1 MKALT
6 PQAIIEWKKRR
17 GAPRNAVELV
27 AQINELRSIWVE
39 RSHTDRFLG
48 DFILVRLVTI
58 IEVFI
63 RSSVAEMVDSDV
75 PEFCERA
82 RALVKDRKLDFIFVD
97 SIGKQEL
104 SVGDIVSHAISVSS
118 LDSLLTVLET
128 LIPDL
133 GKELP
138 LSHARWTEDA
148 ASFPLKPII
157 EDYGQ
162 TKERIKRLFESRHVV
177 VHEMSAEPAYAD
189 DELIGFCEAAASFVE
204 AADWVTVKLIEGTVP
219 RTQDQMTANALDVL
233 KAAEEELEQTFSKAA
248 SIAAI
253 DGDLL
258 ERSQA
263 AWRAFAE
270 CDAELHASRV
280 EGGTMHSMLFAS
292 RMEQLTADRIDD
304 LVDLIEQRDR

>member
-27 AQINELRSIWVE
+27 AQINELGSTWTE
-39 RSHTDRFLG
+39 RSPTDRYLG

-58 IEVFI
+58 LEVFI

-82 RALVKDRKLDFIFVD
+82 RALVRDRKLDFIFAD
-97 SIGKQEL
+97 SIVKEEL
-104 SVGDIVSHAISVSS
+104 SVGDIVAHAITVSN
-118 LDSLLTVLET
+118 LDGLLMVLET

-133 GKELP
+133 GRELP
-138 LSHARWTEDA
+138 VSHARWTEDVGL
-148 ASFPLKPII
+148 FPLKAII

-162 TKERIKRLFESRHVV
+162 TKQRLKRLFEVRHVV
-177 VHEMSAEPAYAD
+177 VHEMSAEPPYG
-189 DELIGFCEAAASFVE
+189 DEEVIGFCESAAAFVE
-204 AADWVTVKLIEGTVP
+204 AADWLTVKLIEGTIP

-233 KAAEEELEQTFSKAA
+233 KEADEELERTLSKAVA
-248 SIAAI
+248 HKDI

-258 ERSQA
+258 SRAQA
-263 AWRAFAE
+263 AWREFAK

-280 EGGTMHSMLFAS
+280 AGGTLYPMLFAS
-292 RMEQLTADRIDD
+292 RMEQLTTYRIED
-304 LVDLIEQRDR
+304 LVELIEQRNR